1 MTLLFIVFYVLFFDF
16 FDIMAH
22 LWQHV
27 VVQCKKILGQ
37 KSRKKAKQLKLF
49 DIFVERINEQPI
61 ALRSSP
67 ETRESRV
74 QDYRSHALFV
84 CQMNFE
90 SFVDRMFA

>member
-1 MTLLFIVFYVLFFDF
+1 M
-16 FDIMAH
+16 
-22 LWQHV
+22 HV
-27 VVQCKKILGQ
+27 VWFDVRVKKEFQ
-37 KSRKKAKQLKLF
+37 AKQLKLF

-90 SFVDRMFA
+90 SFVDRMLLSSLAVPRCLSAASFDVKVHAMN